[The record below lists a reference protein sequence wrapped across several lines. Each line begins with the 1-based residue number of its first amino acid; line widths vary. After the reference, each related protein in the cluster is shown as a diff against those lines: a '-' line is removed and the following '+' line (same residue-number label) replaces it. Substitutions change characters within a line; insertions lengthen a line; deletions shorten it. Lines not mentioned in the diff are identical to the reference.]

1 MPTDC
6 YLGRKRRSYG
16 RISTGATRRH
26 PPQEAKET

>member
-26 PPQEAKET
+26 PPTKEAAT